1 MPLFLPLIIKN
12 KTKKLM
18 SAPKNLKLKILELRR
33 QGKSYREIESILN
46 CTRSTISFHC
56 KRHNITDTGKK
67 RYAITN
73 QVKLAI
79 SEFCKQHKTSQ
90 AIKYFNLS
98 KSTIFKYKNFELKLD
113 EQK

>member
-1 MPLFLPLIIKN
+1 
-12 KTKKLM
+12 M

-33 QGKSYREIESILN
+33 QGKSYREIEDILD

-56 KRHNITDTGKK
+56 KRHNVTDTGKK
-67 RYAITN
+67 RH
-73 QVKLAI
+73 AI
-79 SEFCKQHKTSQ
+79 SNDLKNAIHIFCKEHKTSE

-98 KSTIFKYKNFELKLD
+98 KSTIFKYKNFELKPD

>member
-1 MPLFLPLIIKN
+1 
-12 KTKKLM
+12 M
-18 SAPKNLKLKILELRR
+18 SGYRKLKLEILELRK
-33 QGKSYREIESILN
+33 QGKSYREIENILN

-73 QVKLAI
+73 EVKLAI

-98 KSTIFKYKNFELKLD
+98 KTTIFKYKNFELKPD

>member
-1 MPLFLPLIIKN
+1 
-12 KTKKLM
+12 M

-33 QGKSYREIESILN
+33 QGKSYREIENILN

-73 QVKLAI
+73 EVKLAI

-90 AIKYFNLS
+90 HKTS
-98 KSTIFKYKNFELKLD
+98 KSTQETI
-113 EQK
+113 